1 MSKFIFLAIRTS
13 HFIVKY
19 LSILIN
25 ASTHSYI
32 VVLEPSANMHS
43 LLYLRGGILILLSL
57 QNYLEI
63 TVAILPVSNKA

>member
-19 LSILIN
+19 LSILTN
-25 ASTHSYI
+25 ASTHSYV
-32 VVLEPSANMHS
+32 VVLEPSANMYS

-57 QNYLEI
+57 QNYSEI
-63 TVAILPVSNKA
+63 IVAVLSVSNKA

>member
-19 LSILIN
+19 LSILTN

-32 VVLEPSANMHS
+32 VVLEPSANAF

-57 QNYLEI
+57 QSYSEI
-63 TVAILPVSNKA
+63 TVAVLPVSSKA